1 MYRLF
6 YSIKYSQSR
15 DTTKEGKEAII
26 MKDAFLKSADLVLK
40 ELNSDGK
47 HGMSL
52 AQVEESREKYGKN
65 SFTQQARESM
75 TKRIWDA
82 STEPMLLMLIFAAIT
97 HWRSILPDIL
107 QEGNTTSWNVPGF
120 LRQSF
125 FRS

>member
-26 MKDAFLKSADLVLK
+26 MKDAFLKSADLVLE
-40 ELNSDGK
+40 ELKSDGE

-65 SFTQQARESM
+65 SFTQQARESG
-75 TKRIWDA
+75 TPPQNRCC
-82 STEPMLLMLIFAAIT
+82 
-97 HWRSILPDIL
+97 
-107 QEGNTTSWNVPGF
+107 
-120 LRQSF
+120 
-125 FRS
+125 